1 MRRSDGACPG
11 RTTREVNTYPL
22 HPKVVEFHLG
32 NFVQDV
38 QWVGPALL
46 TDPRP
51 QPRRPY
57 RSPALQA
64 PRKQQ
69 KGNYIRTLRHLEK
82 AEVAEED
89 RREQR
94 DGRRATDSREHV
106 LDGAK
111 SIYGAVDSV
120 ATLKGRLEI

>member
-1 MRRSDGACPG
+1 MGGRRHARHAVIPGPFAFRFGAWPHSDA
-11 RTTREVNTYPL
+11 
-22 HPKVVEFHLG
+22 FIA
-32 NFVQDV
+32 Q
-38 QWVGPALL
+38 GPALL

-64 PRKQQ
+64 PRKQHQ
-69 KGNYIRTLRHLEK
+69 GNYIRTLRHLEE

-89 RREQR
+89 RQEQR
-94 DGRRATDSREHV
+94 DGRGATDSREHV

-120 ATLKGRLEI
+120 ATLKGRLEV